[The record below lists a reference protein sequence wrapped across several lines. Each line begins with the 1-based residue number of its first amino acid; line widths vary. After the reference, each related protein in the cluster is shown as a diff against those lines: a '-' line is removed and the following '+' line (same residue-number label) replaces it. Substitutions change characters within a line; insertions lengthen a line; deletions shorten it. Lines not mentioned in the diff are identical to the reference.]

1 MRQLQG
7 LPELVIT
14 LGRSRLTVAEAA
26 SVTAVEVHSA
36 LGQPAQCAVTWL
48 SLDPNPS
55 RRVDPAPGD
64 ALRVEVAGVAQPLFA
79 GEVTVV
85 ERSYGSDLAEEVRV
99 RAYDALH
106 RLRKRQSSRVH
117 DDVDLN
123 GLATALC
130 EGTGL
135 SVIGGTGR
143 PRRFYQLA
151 RSDLSLL
158 LEESARAALYPVVDD
173 GTLRLVSLAG
183 EGGPVE
189 LELGSSLHS
198 AELELSQEPAFLSA
212 AVSGWDGA
220 AAAAFTG
227 ESADNGAR
235 ADVRAD
241 AEPQS
246 VGGGGALVR
255 QNEALADDE
264 SAAALARA
272 ELDLRAAGEVSGTFV
287 AEGNP
292 RIRAG
297 GRITVRGVHADFEGT
312 YTACSVEH
320 SIGGGGFETT
330 VDTRPPAPPAP
341 RRADVA
347 TLGIVMDV
355 ADPETRGRVLVQL
368 PAHSDLLTAWAPVL
382 VAGGGPGKGAVF
394 LPDEGDTVLVLL
406 VAGDPNDAIVLGA
419 LYGRERLPD
428 AGDPGDQ
435 GRRFT
440 LATADGQ
447 RLVLDGA
454 AHTARVADGHGS
466 VLELT
471 PDLLTLS
478 AATDM
483 VIEAPG
489 RALRI
494 RARSVEFEEAT

>member
-1 MRQLQG
+1 VRQVQG

-14 LGRSRLTVAEAA
+14 MGRSRLTASEAA
-26 SVTAVEVHSA
+26 SVTAIEVRSA
-36 LGQPAQCAVTWL
+36 LGQPAQCAITWL

-55 RRVDPAPGD
+55 RRISPAPGD

-85 ERSYGSDLAEEVRV
+85 ERSYGADLAEEVRV

-106 RLRKRQSSRVH
+106 RLRKRHFTRMH

-123 GLATALC
+123 GLAVALC
-130 EGTGL
+130 AGTGL

-143 PRRFYQLA
+143 SRRFYQLA

-158 LEESARAALYPVVDD
+158 LEESSRVGLYPVVDD
-173 GTLRLVSLAG
+173 SALRLVSLAG
-183 EGGPVE
+183 EGDPVE
-189 LELGSSLHS
+189 LDLGSSLHS

-212 AVSGWDGA
+212 TATGWDGA
-220 AAAAFTG
+220 VAAAFTG
-227 ESADNGAR
+227 DSADNGAR

-241 AEPQS
+241 AAPQT
-246 VGGGGALVR
+246 VGGGGALLR
-255 QNEALADDE
+255 QNEALDADD
-264 SAAALARA
+264 SAAGLARA
-272 ELDLRAAGEVSGTFV
+272 ELDLRAAGEVTGTFV
-287 AEGNP
+287 AEGTP
-292 RIRAG
+292 RIRVG
-297 GRITVRGVHADFEGT
+297 GRVAVRGVAADFEGT
-312 YTACSVEH
+312 YTVCSVEH
-320 SIGGGGFETT
+320 SISGTGYETT
-330 VDTRPPAPPAP
+330 VSTRPPSPPAP
-341 RRADVA
+341 RRSDVT

-355 ADPETRGRVLVQL
+355 ADPESRGRVLVQL
-368 PAHSDLLTAWAPVL
+368 PAHSDLLTDWAPVL

-394 LPDEGDTVLVLL
+394 LPNEGDTVLVLL
-406 VAGDPNDAIVLGA
+406 VAGDPNEAVVLGA
-419 LYGRERLPD
+419 LFGRERLPD
-428 AGDPGDQ
+428 EGEPGDQ

-454 AHTARVADGHGS
+454 TRTARVSDGHGS
-466 VLELT
+466 KIEFT
-471 PDLLTLS
+471 PELLTLS

-494 RARSVEFEEAT
+494 RARSVDFEEAT